1 MNPRNIVLSGL
12 IPVLATAAAAAAPLD
27 VKTGL
32 WETTSTTHVS
42 GMAIPPEA
50 LANMPPE
57 QRAKLAAMMSAHNG
71 KAQTSK
77 SCVTKAD
84 LDRPFQNPQGGTE
97 HCTRTVVHSSATEAE
112 YKIQCRGKQVR
123 EGIMHVQA
131 LSREQ
136 IKESFTMD
144 TGSATVSHEG
154 TSRWISADCG
164 TVKPQQ

>member
-1 MNPRNIVLSGL
+1 MNSLTRLLFGIVTLFAG
-12 IPVLATAAAAAAPLD
+12 TAATAAPLD

-57 QRAKLAAMMSAHNG
+57 QRAKVAAMMDAQND
-71 KAQTSK
+71 KTQTSK

-84 LDRPFQNPQGGTE
+84 LDRPFQAQSGAE
-97 HCTRTVVHSSATEAE
+97 HCTRTVVRSSATEAE

-144 TGSATVSHEG
+144 TGHATVSHEG

-164 TVKPQQ
+164 AVKPQQ